1 MRLLGCLK
9 PPFLS
14 ILDHKHHETLVRH
27 GLSMGTAD
35 FGERNG
41 RGDHPAVP
49 RAKHNMC
56 RAHVFEETWHHILFK
71 LQIYFESIAWRRGKK
86 THYWIRGLKR
96 NATNTSYTSS
106 YPPILETTDS
116 EWNSR
121 TMFCGF
127 SLVPSRAGERCKCAN
142 SQTMSNICPCHTLKV
157 ESLSYRQM
165 LQKFVRHQT

>member
-1 MRLLGCLK
+1 MGWLWELQTLASGTVGVMPLQYHEQSTTCVGLTCLKRLGITYFLNCGYTSSQLLG
-9 PPFLS
+9 
-14 ILDHKHHETLVRH
+14 
-27 GLSMGTAD
+27 
-35 FGERNG
+35 
-41 RGDHPAVP
+41 
-49 RAKHNMC
+49 
-56 RAHVFEETWHHILFK
+56 EE
-71 LQIYFESIAWRRGKK
+71 EN

-121 TMFCGF
+121 TMFCGT